1 MCSATL
7 AELISNLHTRIDTLL
22 PSTNKFIL
30 TLSYLLN
37 KEHNSW
43 PIIGANDMTTIND
56 VHSSSES
63 LLQQLEGW
71 KCIAS
76 ANRDILINQ
85 NPFLV
90 EFLAFKLDI
99 AQGYIE
105 ELHFWEEVAN
115 QSKCQN
121 AIENTQFFLGQVKVL
136 MDRVICEQQ
145 KKVLIDSQN
154 ELSFTI
160 RVSTSH
166 EHVLHES
173 IKIFA
178 LTA

>member
-1 MCSATL
+1 
-7 AELISNLHTRIDTLL
+7 
-22 PSTNKFIL
+22 
-30 TLSYLLN
+30 
-37 KEHNSW
+37 
-43 PIIGANDMTTIND
+43 MTKIND

-76 ANRDILINQ
+76 AQRDILNQ
-85 NPFLV
+85 NPFLE

-105 ELHFWEEVAN
+105 ELQFWEEVAN

-136 MDRVICEQQ
+136 MDRVICGQQ
-145 KKVLIDSQN
+145 KEVLIDSQN

-173 IKIFA
+173 IKFFCPGCINENY
-178 LTA
+178 L